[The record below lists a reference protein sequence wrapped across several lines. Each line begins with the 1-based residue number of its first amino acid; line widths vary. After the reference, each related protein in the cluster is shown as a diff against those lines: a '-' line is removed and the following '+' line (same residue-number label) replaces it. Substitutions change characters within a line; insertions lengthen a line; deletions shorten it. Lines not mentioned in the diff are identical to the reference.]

1 MKVLITGKNSYV
13 GSAVAR
19 RLVECGHEVEELDM
33 IGKEWREKDFS
44 GFDCVFH
51 VAGIAHDVKG
61 KQDEGLYMA
70 VNRDLAVE
78 TAEKAKNSGV
88 KQFIFMSSMLI
99 YNGCKEN
106 NIDSSVSPCAK
117 GVYAQSKLQAD
128 EKIRKMSDENFKVA
142 VLRPPM
148 IFGKDCKGNFPRLCK
163 LALKTPI
170 FPKIENRR
178 SMLYIEN
185 LSEFVRLAVENR
197 SEGVFFPQNP
207 QYFATYRIAQ
217 AAAAEKG
224 KKLRVTRL
232 FNWLVYIL
240 MPFSKSMKKVFGSL
254 TYDQSLSDTF
264 DGKYVVADNAESLIR
279 SIN

>member
-13 GSAVAR
+13 GRAAAL
-19 RLVECGHEVEELDM
+19 RLTEAGHEVEELDM
-33 IGKEWREKDFS
+33 IGNAWKEKDFS

-61 KQDEGLYMA
+61 KQNEGLYMA

-88 KQFIFMSSMLI
+88 KQFIFMSSMSL
-99 YNGCKEN
+99 YENCKG
-106 NIDSSVSPCAK
+106 NITVETPYSAKSPYGK
-117 GVYAQSKLQAD
+117 SKLQAD
-128 EKIRKMSDENFKVA
+128 EKIREMSDENFKVA

-148 IFGKDCKGNFPRLCK
+148 IFGKDCKGNFPRLVS
-163 LALKTPI
+163 LALKTPL
-170 FPKIENRR
+170 FPKIENKR

-197 SEGVFFPQNP
+197 VEGVFFPQNP
-207 QYFATYRIAQ
+207 QYFATYAIVST
-217 AAAAEKG
+217 AAAAKG
-224 KKLRVTRL
+224 KKLRLTKL
-232 FNWLVYIL
+232 FNWLVFLL

-254 TYDQSLSDTF
+254 TYDKSLSDTF
-264 DGKYVVADNAESLIR
+264 DGKYNIVGNED
-279 SIN
+279 SIDKSI

>member
-13 GSAVAR
+13 GRAAAL
-19 RLVECGHEVEELDM
+19 RLTEAGHEVEELDM
-33 IGKEWREKDFS
+33 IGNAWKEKDFS

-61 KQDEGLYMA
+61 KQNEGLYMA

-88 KQFIFMSSMLI
+88 KQFIFMSSMSL
-99 YNGCKEN
+99 YENCKG
-106 NIDSSVSPCAK
+106 NITADTPCSAKSPYGK
-117 GVYAQSKLQAD
+117 SKLQAD
-128 EKIRKMSDENFKVA
+128 EKIREMSDENFKVA

-148 IFGKDCKGNFPRLCK
+148 IFGKDCKGNFPRLVS
-163 LALKTPI
+163 LALKTPL
-170 FPKIENRR
+170 FPKIENKR

-197 SEGVFFPQNP
+197 VEGVFFPQNP
-207 QYFATYRIAQ
+207 QYFATYAIVST
-217 AAAAEKG
+217 AAAAKG
-224 KKLRVTRL
+224 KKLRLTKL
-232 FNWLVYIL
+232 FNWLVFLL

-254 TYDQSLSDTF
+254 TYDKSLSDTF
-264 DGKYVVADNAESLIR
+264 EGKYNIVGNED
-279 SIN
+279 SIDKSI

>member
-70 VNRDLAVE
+70 VNCDLAVE

-88 KQFIFMSSMLI
+88 KQFIFMSSMSL
-99 YNGCKEN
+99 YEKSKG
-106 NIDSSVSPCAK
+106 NITADTPFSAKSPY
-117 GVYAQSKLQAD
+117 GRSKLQAD

-207 QYFATYRIAQ
+207 QYFATYKIAQ

-264 DGKYVVADNAESLIR
+264 DGKYNIVGNEESIEK
-279 SIN
+279 SI

>member
-13 GSAVAR
+13 GRAAAL
-19 RLVECGHEVEELDM
+19 RLTEAGHEVEELDM
-33 IGKEWREKDFS
+33 IGNAWKEKDFS

-51 VAGIAHDVKG
+51 VAGIAH
-61 KQDEGLYMA
+61 DEGLYMA

-99 YNGCKEN
+99 YNGCKN
-106 NIDSSVSPCAK
+106 KNIDSGIAPCAK

-128 EKIRKMSDENFKVA
+128 EKIREMSDENFKVA

-148 IFGKDCKGNFPRLCK
+148 IFGKDCKGNFPRLVS
-163 LALKTPI
+163 LALKTPL
-170 FPKIENRR
+170 FPKIENKR

-185 LSEFVRLAVENR
+185 LSEFVRLTVENR
-197 SEGVFFPQNP
+197 VEGVFFPQNP
-207 QYFATYRIAQ
+207 QYFATYAIVST
-217 AAAAEKG
+217 AAAAKG
-224 KKLRVTRL
+224 KKLRLTKL
-232 FNWLVYIL
+232 FNWLVFLL

-254 TYDQSLSDTF
+254 TYDKSLSDTF
-264 DGKYVVADNAESLIR
+264 EGKYVVADNAESLKR
-279 SIN
+279 SIS

>member
-13 GSAVAR
+13 GRAAAL
-19 RLVECGHEVEELDM
+19 RLTEAGHEVEELDM
-33 IGKEWREKDFS
+33 IGNAWKEKDFS

-61 KQDEGLYMA
+61 KQNEGLYMA

-88 KQFIFMSSMLI
+88 KQFIFMSSMSL
-99 YNGCKEN
+99 YENCKG
-106 NIDSSVSPCAK
+106 NITADTPYSAKSPY
-117 GVYAQSKLQAD
+117 GRSKLQAD
-128 EKIRKMSDENFKVA
+128 EKIREMSDENFKVA

-148 IFGKDCKGNFPRLCK
+148 IFGKDCKGNFPRLVS
-163 LALKTPI
+163 LALKTPL
-170 FPKIENRR
+170 FPKIENKR

-197 SEGVFFPQNP
+197 VEGVFFPQNP
-207 QYFATYRIAQ
+207 QYFATYAIVST
-217 AAAAEKG
+217 AAAAKG
-224 KKLRVTRL
+224 KKLRLTKL
-232 FNWLVYIL
+232 FNWLVFLL

-254 TYDQSLSDTF
+254 TYDKSLSDTF
-264 DGKYVVADNAESLIR
+264 DGKYNIVGNED
-279 SIN
+279 SIDKSI

>member
-13 GSAVAR
+13 GRAAAL
-19 RLVECGHEVEELDM
+19 RLTEAGHEVEELDM
-33 IGKEWREKDFS
+33 IGNAWKEKDFS

-61 KQDEGLYMA
+61 KQNEGLYMA

-88 KQFIFMSSMLI
+88 KQFIFMSSMSL
-99 YNGCKEN
+99 YENCKG
-106 NIDSSVSPCAK
+106 NITVETPYSAKSPYGK
-117 GVYAQSKLQAD
+117 SKLQAD
-128 EKIRKMSDENFKVA
+128 EKIREMSDENFKVA

-148 IFGKDCKGNFPRLCK
+148 IFGKDCKGNFPRLVS
-163 LALKTPI
+163 LALKTPL
-170 FPKIENRR
+170 FPKIENKR

-197 SEGVFFPQNP
+197 VEGVFFPQNP
-207 QYFATYRIAQ
+207 QYFATYAIVST
-217 AAAAEKG
+217 AAAAKG
-224 KKLRVTRL
+224 KKLRLTKL
-232 FNWLVYIL
+232 FNWLVFLL

-254 TYDQSLSDTF
+254 TYDKSLSDTF
-264 DGKYVVADNAESLIR
+264 DGKYNIVGNQESIDK
-279 SIN
+279 SI